1 MKTLV
6 TANQK
11 DGAGKTSKLVPLAFD
26 FAERG
31 LRKSTPAKAVT
42 KVRALADYS
51 DNKMESN

>member
-31 LRKSTPAKAVT
+31 LRKPAPAKPSQ
-42 KVRALADYS
+42 K
-51 DNKMESN
+51 